1 MSKIEQLIKEKC
13 PNGVIFYKLS
23 EISEKFN
30 GLSGKTKADFENG
43 NCRYISY
50 TNLYKNPSINLK
62 ANDYVN
68 IKSNEKQNDIK
79 FKDILIAGSSENL
92 EDSGMVSVVT
102 NKPSE
107 KIYLNS
113 FCFGLRLT
121 PKYFDLYNAD
131 FLKHLFRSKTF
142 RSQITRC
149 SFGVTRYN
157 LSKDKLL
164 KIKIPCPPIEVQE
177 EIVKILDKFNKLE
190 KELEKELKVRRK
202 QYEFWCKQL
211 LHKQNNQI
219 TIKKMYEIANF
230 KNGKGHEKA
239 INSIGPY
246 IVVNSKFIS
255 TNGNVIK
262 KSSQQLVPLHKDD
275 VLILMSDLPNGK
287 ALAKTFIVDADNKY
301 TLNQRIGCLT
311 LKKSEKILPKYF
323 YYILN
328 RNSQLLKYDDGSS
341 QTNLRKNDI
350 LNINLQIPSLEEQER
365 IVKILDKFYK
375 LINDISEGIPAEIEA
390 RRKQYE
396 YYRNKLLSFEE
407 LKTNE

>member
-13 PNGVIFYKLS
+13 PTGVKYTKLKDLVDYLQPTKYIVKDTKYNDKYNTPVLTAGQTFILGYTN
-23 EISEKFN
+23 EEVGIY
-30 GLSGKTKADFENG
+30 KADKNNPVIIFDDFTTSNHWIDFQFKVKSSAMKILIPKTQDIFK
-43 NCRYISY
+43 YIY
-50 TNLYKNPSINLK
+50 YCIQ
-62 ANDYVN
+62 N
-68 IKSNEKQNDIK
+68 IKYIPKEHSRQWIQT
-79 FKDILIAGSSENL
+79 FSE
-92 EDSGMVSVVT
+92 
-102 NKPSE
+102 
-107 KIYLNS
+107 
-113 FCFGLRLT
+113 F
-121 PKYFDLYNAD
+121 
-131 FLKHLFRSKTF
+131 
-142 RSQITRC
+142 
-149 SFGVTRYN
+149 
-157 LSKDKLL
+157 
-164 KIKIPCPPIEVQE
+164 KIPLPPIDIQE
-177 EIVKILDKFNKLE
+177 EIVKILDKFSKLE
-190 KELEKELKVRRK
+190 EELEEELEKELKARRK

-211 LHKQNNQI
+211 LHKQNDHI

-275 VLILMSDLPNGK
+275 VLIVMSDLPNGK

-328 RNSQLLKYDDGSS
+328 RNSQLLKYDDGTS

-350 LNINLQIPSLEEQER
+350 LNINLHIPSLEEQER
-365 IVKILDKFYK
+365 IVKTLDKFDK

-407 LKTNE
+407 LKTND